1 MNTINVNMLKVLSEL
16 YEIFKDFF
24 YTLKSVCS
32 CDITLVPMYFFYV
45 SVNRIIHVQQQRKM
59 CLFIQHV
66 QEIVIIDIY
75 CFQLEPNY
83 QIFWIYFIFGSSLA
97 NFIFGSSLANFPRYI
112 LRLLDLSLHTGFALH
127 VLCRHIVRH
136 CRRTFPLNHVNSTI
150 CSKFVQAYPKTCHPG
165 ILGFIF

>member
-1 MNTINVNMLKVLSEL
+1 MNTINVYMLKVLSEL

-32 CDITLVPMYFFYV
+32 RDITLFWFFYV
-45 SVNRIIHVQQQRKM
+45 SVNRIIHVHVQQQRKM

-97 NFIFGSSLANFPRYI
+97 NFPRYI

-136 CRRTFPLNHVNSTI
+136 CRRTSPLNYVNSTI

-165 ILGFIF
+165 ILDFIF

>member
-1 MNTINVNMLKVLSEL
+1 MNTINVNMLKVFSEL

-32 CDITLVPMYFFYV
+32 RDITLVGFFLCDYTC
-45 SVNRIIHVQQQRKM
+45 QQQRKM

-75 CFQLEPNY
+75 CFQIEPNY
-83 QIFWIYFIFGSSLA
+83 QIFWIY
-97 NFIFGSSLANFPRYI
+97 FIFGSSLANFPRYI

-165 ILGFIF
+165 ILDFIF

>member
-32 CDITLVPMYFFYV
+32 RDITLVVFFYV

-97 NFIFGSSLANFPRYI
+97 NFPQYI

-165 ILGFIF
+165 ILDFIF

>member
-1 MNTINVNMLKVLSEL
+1 MNTINVDMLKVLSEL

-32 CDITLVPMYFFYV
+32 RDITLFWFFYV

-83 QIFWIYFIFGSSLA
+83 HIFWIYFIFVSSLV
-97 NFIFGSSLANFPRYI
+97 NFPRYI

-165 ILGFIF
+165 ILDFIF